1 MRAGVQAPVGAAVCL
16 GKAGGGEGA
25 AQLLSGAES
34 RTPTPLKRGT
44 VGERLCCLRPLL
56 LRPRPP
62 TCQPSRALARVPL
75 TLHRIWLLP
84 GGNAGPEGRMAQQ
97 RPPEAPWGLCASRP
111 AQLAPAGRRWRRGP
125 ASVPSSRVTNS
136 HISVRARSDSERGR
150 TSPGGV
156 VGGCQTPSWA
166 WVGQRP
172 LAGQLGGRCPSAPPR
187 DALRQGSGDRC
198 RTPLGPV
205 TFQRPGG
212 PRPGRS
218 GDAVGPEMPAGG
230 QL

>member
-1 MRAGVQAPVGAAVCL
+1 MTPSMGSAAEGAPRRSLLRPPSGGRAGGSRALAPGASGGEGRGAGPGRAAVCL

-84 GGNAGPEGRMAQQ
+84 GGNTGPEGRMAQQ
-97 RPPEAPWGLCASRP
+97 RPPEALWGLCASRP
-111 AQLAPAGRRWRRGP
+111 AQLGPAGRRWRRGP

-136 HISVRARSDSERGR
+136 HISVRAGSD
-150 TSPGGV
+150 
-156 VGGCQTPSWA
+156 
-166 WVGQRP
+166 
-172 LAGQLGGRCPSAPPR
+172 
-187 DALRQGSGDRC
+187 
-198 RTPLGPV
+198 
-205 TFQRPGG
+205 
-212 PRPGRS
+212 
-218 GDAVGPEMPAGG
+218 
-230 QL
+230 